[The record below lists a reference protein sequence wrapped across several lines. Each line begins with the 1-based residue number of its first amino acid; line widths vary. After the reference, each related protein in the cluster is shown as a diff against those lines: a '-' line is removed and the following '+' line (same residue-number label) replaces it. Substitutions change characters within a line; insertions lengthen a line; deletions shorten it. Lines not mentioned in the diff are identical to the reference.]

1 MKIKISIIVC
11 TFNSEKYLN
20 DCLRSLFIKNNSN
33 YEIVVIDD
41 KSEDKTLKILKNG
54 KKIHAFSINSFK
66 KK

>member
-1 MKIKISIIVC
+1 MK
-11 TFNSEKYLN
+11 KYLN

-41 KSEDKTLKILKNG
+41 KSEDKTLKILKKW